1 MLGLPAGFQQQAAH
15 LTEMPHLHEAG
26 HDGIKQPNSQNQPDK
41 SGVPDDT
48 VQPGNGRFKG
58 GSVHTEY
65 LLDDGRD
72 VRQGN
77 LAQNAQISTK
87 KLGLPLPEAVLTG
100 HKPAL
105 YCPALPH

>member
-1 MLGLPAGFQQQAAH
+1 MLRLPARFQQQAAH

-41 SGVPDDT
+41 SGVPNDA

-65 LLDDGRD
+65 LLDDDRD
-72 VRQGN
+72 VRELN
-77 LAQNAQISTK
+77 LTQNTQIS
-87 KLGLPLPEAVLTG
+87 A
-100 HKPAL
+100 
-105 YCPALPH
+105 